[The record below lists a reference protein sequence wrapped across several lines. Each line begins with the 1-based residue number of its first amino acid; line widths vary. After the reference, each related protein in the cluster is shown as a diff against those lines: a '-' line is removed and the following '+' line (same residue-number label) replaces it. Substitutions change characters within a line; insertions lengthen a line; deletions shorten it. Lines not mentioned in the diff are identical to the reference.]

1 MKISFL
7 KALLTINPNAEA
19 SISGEIGNEDISTL
33 IWENGT
39 TPIDTQTILD
49 KQAELQA
56 IEDSE

>member
-1 MKISFL
+1 MKIGFLDAL
-7 KALLTINPNAEA
+7 KAINANAQA
-19 SISGEIGNEDISTL
+19 SISGEKGNEDITTL
-33 IWENGT
+33 VWENGT